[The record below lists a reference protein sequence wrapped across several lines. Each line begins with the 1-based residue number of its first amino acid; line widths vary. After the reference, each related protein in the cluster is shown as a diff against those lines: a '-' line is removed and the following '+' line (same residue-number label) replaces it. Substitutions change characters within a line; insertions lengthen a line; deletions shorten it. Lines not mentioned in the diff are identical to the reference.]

1 MARIPF
7 VEPDMAPKEV
17 NGIYQRFSELGY
29 GVFNVMKVFA
39 NDPQFFAGF
48 EQMFN
53 AIYVDETL
61 APRYRELAWLRTS
74 DVNAC
79 HY

>member
-1 MARIPF
+1 MTRIEF
-7 VEPDMAPKEV
+7 VEPDDAAGKAKEV
-17 NGIYQRFSELGY
+17 FKSFEDLGF
-29 GVFNVMKVFA
+29 GAFNVMKVFA

-48 EQMFN
+48 EQMFR

-74 DVNAC
+74 DVNRC

>member
-7 VEPDMAPKEV
+7 VESETAPAEV
-17 NGIYQRFSELGY
+17 DEIYKRFSELGF

-48 EQMFN
+48 EQMFK

-61 APRYRELAWLRTS
+61 APRYREIAWLRTS

>member
-1 MARIPF
+1 MTRVKL
-7 VEPDMAPKEV
+7 VEPTQATEKAKEV
-17 NGIYQRFSELGY
+17 FDRFQELGY
-29 GVFNVMKVFA
+29 GTFNVMKVFA
-39 NDPQFFAGF
+39 NDPEFFAGF
-48 EQMFN
+48 EQMFR

-74 DVNAC
+74 DVNQC

>member
-7 VEPDMAPKEV
+7 VEPADAPAEV
-17 NGIYQRFSELGY
+17 QEIYQRFNDLGY

-48 EQMFN
+48 EQMFKS
-53 AIYVDETL
+53 IYLDDTL

>member
-29 GVFNVMKVFA
+29 GVFNVMKV
-39 NDPQFFAGF
+39 
-48 EQMFN
+48 
-53 AIYVDETL
+53 
-61 APRYRELAWLRTS
+61 
-74 DVNAC
+74 
-79 HY
+79 

>member
-1 MARIPF
+1 MTRIPLI
-7 VEPDMAPKEV
+7 EPEAADDEIATIYGRLREHGF
-17 NGIYQRFSELGY
+17 GI
-29 GVFNVMKVFA
+29 FNVMKVFA
-39 NDPQFFAGF
+39 NDARFLAGF
-48 EQMFN
+48 EQMLG

-74 DVNAC
+74 NLNAC

>member
-7 VEPDMAPKEV
+7 VEPETATPEV
-17 NGIYQRFSELGY
+17 GEIYQRFADLGY

-39 NDPQFFAGF
+39 NDPKFFAGF

-53 AIYVDETL
+53 AIYLDETL

>member
-7 VEPDMAPKEV
+7 VEPEAASSEV
-17 NGIYQRFSELGY
+17 DTIYKRFGDLSY

-39 NDPQFFAGF
+39 NDPQFLAGF
-48 EQMFN
+48 EQMFK

-61 APRYRELAWLRTS
+61 APRYREIAWLRTS

>member
-7 VEPDMAPKEV
+7 VEPETASPEV
-17 NGIYQRFSELGY
+17 DAVYKRFGDLGY

-39 NDPQFFAGF
+39 NDSQFLAGF
-48 EQMFN
+48 EQMFQ
-53 AIYVDETL
+53 AIYVDEAL
-61 APRYRELAWLRTS
+61 APRYREIAWLRTS